1 MRSSAAAL
9 KFLGAPWFATVMG
22 LCGLTLA
29 WLRATR
35 LLGDMAG
42 GVALVLALLAGTVFV
57 VLLLAYSLRASRF
70 PAALQEDL
78 RHPVRHPMVAALPLS
93 LLLLAALGVTL
104 LGAQPWLA
112 VLWVVGAVGQILA
125 ALWVLWR
132 WFRVNPAPR
141 WAGVTPA
148 LLLPTVGHVLVPLA
162 GAPLGFETWSL
173 VQFAFGVAAWPLVT
187 VLLFVR
193 IARTGMWPERMI
205 ASTFITV
212 VPASVIALV
221 TLQAGVD
228 HPAVVVLWC
237 VALLFLLWSARFAQ
251 RMVGQ
256 PFSMAQW
263 AVSFP
268 LTAFTAL
275 SLRLSESMGPVM
287 QTFGLAMLALSTLV
301 IAVLSLATLKGLRQ
315 GNLLVPEPVAA
326 IQPAP

>member
-1 MRSSAAAL
+1 MSATPVAL
-9 KFLGAPWFATVMG
+9 KFLGAGWFASVMG
-22 LCGLTLA
+22 VCGLAVA

-35 LLGDMAG
+35 VLGDLAG
-42 GVALVLALLAGTVFV
+42 GIALVLALAAAVGFV
-57 VLLLAYSLRASRF
+57 TLLAAYGVRASKF

-78 RHPVRHPMVAALPLS
+78 RHPVRHPMVSAIPLS
-93 LLLLAALGVTL
+93 LLLITAVAVAL

-125 ALWVLWR
+125 SLWVLWR
-132 WFRVNPAPR
+132 WARVNPAPR
-141 WAGVTPA
+141 WPGVTPA
-148 LLLPTVGHVLVPLA
+148 LLLPAVGHVLVPLA

-173 VQFAFGVAAWPLVT
+173 VQFAVGVVAWPLVT
-187 VLLFVR
+187 VLLFAR
-193 IARTGMWPERMI
+193 IARTGMWPERML

-228 HPAVVVLWC
+228 QPVVLVLWA
-237 VALLFLLWSARFAQ
+237 VALLFLLWSARFAA
-251 RMVGQ
+251 RVAAQ

-275 SLRLSESMGPVM
+275 SLRLGETQGPFM
-287 QTFGLAMLALSTLV
+287 QTFALAMLALSTLV
-301 IAVLSLATLKGLRQ
+301 IAALSLATLKGLRQ
-315 GNLLVPEPVAA
+315 GSLLVPEPVAA
-326 IQPAP
+326 IQPSP